1 MRTHQGLTRAFLMDE
16 SEARIAGLAREGST
30 VQALIARRMIEEP
43 HLYRHWEMEHE
54 RLMRSVAE
62 TRAHHQVA
70 ALRSTCFGLIHRKAM
85 FEYLRVQKVTG
96 RDRHAVFEL
105 IYGDQDYARAVVSE
119 HNNYVRSLSS
129 LVCSHHLGLALLD
142 DRAFGDPMSRYEAR
156 YADYFRA
163 FCNSALTSNP
173 YNNDDTVSTL
183 LPYLKR
189 QLGILRRAILAMPR
203 ESDID
208 GFHKLEIR
216 TPAPAANSQRMSPF
230 QSGVTAA

>member
-1 MRTHQGLTRAFLMDE
+1 MRT
-16 SEARIAGLAREGST
+16 
-30 VQALIARRMIEEP
+30 
-43 HLYRHWEMEHE
+43 
-54 RLMRSVAE
+54 VAE
-62 TRAHHQVA
+62 TRAQHQVA
-70 ALRSTCFGLIHRKAM
+70 ALRSACFGLIHRKAM
-85 FEYLRVQKVTG
+85 FEYLRVQRVTG

-105 IYGDQDYARAVVSE
+105 IYGGQDYARAVLTE

-129 LVCSHHLGLALLD
+129 LACSHHLGLALLD

-163 FCNSALTSNP
+163 FCNSALASNR
-173 YNNDDTVSTL
+173 YNNEDTISTL

-203 ESDID
+203 ESDIGSLHQLD
-208 GFHKLEIR
+208 IP
-216 TPAPAANSQRMSPF
+216 TTAANSQRMSAF

>member
-1 MRTHQGLTRAFLMDE
+1 MRSHNGLTRAFLMEE
-16 SEARIAGLAREGST
+16 SEARIANLARASSAAP
-30 VQALIARRMIEEP
+30 QSMIARRMLEEP
-43 HLYRHWEMEHE
+43 HLYRHWECEHE
-54 RLMRSVAE
+54 RIMRGVAE
-62 TRAHHQVA
+62 TRAPNQVG
-70 ALRSTCFGLIHRKAM
+70 ALRNACFGLIHRKAM
-85 FEYLRVQKVTG
+85 FEYLRTQRITG

-105 IYGDQDYARAVVSE
+105 IYGDQDYARAVVTE

-129 LVCSHHLGLALLD
+129 LACSHHVGLAVLD

-163 FCNSALTSNP
+163 FCNSALSNR
-173 YNNDDTVSTL
+173 YNTEDTISTL

-203 ESDID
+203 ESAID
-208 GFHKLEIR
+208 GYHRLEIR
-216 TPAPAANSQRMSPF
+216 TPAPAANSHPF